1 MKRKAHTQKN
11 TLLKNAKANAEGNF
25 FKRVFF
31 SPTQEEFYFFSPT
44 LRCFIFFS
52 TAQPTTDKHFDSSV
66 QTINRQGNLTRKTE
80 RQQVTAPWQ
89 KSGFSGYINICASNK
104 HLRWLD
110 SFVLLSPLLR
120 QAANRQTV

>member
-1 MKRKAHTQKN
+1 MKSQCTKKY
-11 TLLKNAKANAEGNF
+11 TLKKRTSQRQSIF